1 VINLTPFVELLAN
14 MDGGKN
20 EGHYCSIININ
31 QTIIKAE
38 SCLNK
43 KNQWEVLVC
52 KQMK

>member
-1 VINLTPFVELLAN
+1 VELLAN

-43 KNQWEVLVC
+43 KKNPWKYLFAN
-52 KQMK
+52 K